1 MTPKVSIITPSY
13 NSSEFIEETIKSV
26 LAQTFQ
32 DWEWLITDDKSSD
45 NTAEIIKK
53 YGDPRIKLQVLEQNG
68 GAGNARN
75 KSLERASGRYIA
87 FLDSDDLWYPEYLET
102 MIGFME
108 EKNGDLKI
116 HSTISKKARGKFLSE
131 IIKRKITNIREVETI
146 KFDGFEY
153 KSELSTENN
162 LAFVDKR

>member
-26 LAQTFQ
+26 LDQTFQ

-53 YGDPRIKLQVLEQNG
+53 YNDPRIKLQVLEQNG

-75 KSLERASGRYIA
+75 KSLERALGRYIT
-87 FLDSDDLWYPEYLET
+87 FLDSDDYWDPLFLE
-102 MIGFME
+102 
-108 EKNGDLKI
+108 
-116 HSTISKKARGKFLSE
+116 
-131 IIKRKITNIREVETI
+131 
-146 KFDGFEY
+146 
-153 KSELSTENN
+153 
-162 LAFVDKR
+162 